1 GWLIAGAALGS
12 AAELASVLD
21 AGTLT
26 QMLVLLFFAGLLALG
41 LTQGERLLTWWA
53 AVAITAAVVWF
64 LRNYAFVLLVL
75 VAIALIVLALSRLV
89 RVENRRN

>member
-1 GWLIAGAALGS
+1 MVGRG
-12 AAELASVLD
+12 
-21 AGTLT
+21 
-26 QMLVLLFFAGLLALG
+26 
-41 LTQGERLLTWWA
+41 
-53 AVAITAAVVWF
+53 AITAAVVWF